1 MYHAHEVELLR
12 KLPPE
17 TVNSSST
24 HPRLFLVAK
33 ELWSFERLRWHA
45 FGHRISV
52 ARKFSP
58 FLAQQAKTGRWSEQ
72 ELGRIRVLL
81 ADDHE
86 AMLDRVA
93 RLLAIE
99 CNVVG
104 TATDGQQALEA
115 ARELKPDVLVLDIS
129 MPVMNGIETAHR
141 LKEAG
146 AETRIVFLTV
156 HDDPDFARE
165 ALEAGALGYVIK
177 QRIASDLM
185 IAINEVCAGRSFV
198 SPLSP
203 PPAIS

>member
-1 MYHAHEVELLR
+1 MD
-12 KLPPE
+12 
-17 TVNSSST
+17 
-24 HPRLFLVAK
+24 
-33 ELWSFERLRWHA
+33 
-45 FGHRISV
+45 
-52 ARKFSP
+52 
-58 FLAQQAKTGRWSEQ
+58 
-72 ELGRIRVLL
+72 RIRVLL

-93 RLLAIE
+93 RLLEAE

-115 ARELKPDVLVLDIS
+115 AQDLKPDVLVLDIS

-146 AETRIVFLTV
+146 AEARIVFLTV
-156 HDDPDFARE
+156 HDDPDFAKE

-177 QRIASDLM
+177 SRIASDLM

-198 SPLSP
+198 SPLS
-203 PPAIS
+203 AGA

>member
-1 MYHAHEVELLR
+1 
-12 KLPPE
+12 
-17 TVNSSST
+17 
-24 HPRLFLVAK
+24 
-33 ELWSFERLRWHA
+33 
-45 FGHRISV
+45 
-52 ARKFSP
+52 
-58 FLAQQAKTGRWSEQ
+58 
-72 ELGRIRVLL
+72 L

-177 QRIASDLM
+177 PRIVSDLL
-185 IAINEVCAGRSFV
+185 AAVKEAHAGRSFV
-198 SPLSP
+198 SPSLSSGL
-203 PPAIS
+203 AH

>member
-1 MYHAHEVELLR
+1 M
-12 KLPPE
+12 
-17 TVNSSST
+17 
-24 HPRLFLVAK
+24 
-33 ELWSFERLRWHA
+33 
-45 FGHRISV
+45 
-52 ARKFSP
+52 
-58 FLAQQAKTGRWSEQ
+58 
-72 ELGRIRVLL
+72 GRIRVLL

-93 RLLAIE
+93 RLLATE

-104 TATDGQQALEA
+104 TVTDGQQALDA
-115 ARELKPDVLVLDIS
+115 ARELKPNVLVLDIS

-177 QRIASDLM
+177 PRIASDLLA
-185 IAINEVCAGRSFV
+185 AIKEAHAGRSFV
-198 SPLSP
+198 SPSVSSGT
-203 PPAIS
+203 AH